1 MANKVI
7 TAVQQLS
14 NNAIIDDINN
24 VVCIDTQH
32 NKIGV
37 KKSDP
42 EYEIDVSG
50 IIQTNSL
57 YFKNNTN
64 THQITYDGNSL
75 IFSDS
80 IYINNDI
87 SVNNNIECTLL
98 KTSDISSTNID
109 ISDAI
114 ISKATITDLTSTS
127 INVTDISV
135 TNILEVNTI
144 NSKDSANIISFSD
157 CSLNSIN
164 SIDCSSINNIVFTN
178 EDTIFNGNYY
188 TFDGDVSFNKN
199 VTIDGSLNCNGEI
212 SITDFTAGN
221 ANFYNFT
228 INSDDRLKHN
238 EKIID
243 NGLEIIRKLEPQLY
257 QKTKNFKEIDFS
269 GLVTDPYI
277 IEAGLIAQE
286 VEEINDLSFCVIK
299 GNENTPYSLNYNNIF
314 IYALAALKELD
325 DKISTNASLNKTNN
339 LGNLEKFIQNQ
350 TLIIEKLNNKINILE
365 KEINNLK
372 NKKN

>member
-14 NNAIIDDINN
+14 NNAILDDTSN
-24 VVCIDTQH
+24 VVCIDTQY
-32 NKIGV
+32 NRIGV
-37 KKSDP
+37 KTSNPD
-42 EYEIDVSG
+42 YEIDVSG
-50 IIQTNSL
+50 TIQTNSL

-64 THQITYDGNSL
+64 THQITYDGNFL
-75 IFSDS
+75 IFNDS

-98 KTSDISSTNID
+98 KTPNISSTNID

-114 ISKATITDLTSTS
+114 ISKATITDLTSIS

-144 NSKDSANIISFSD
+144 NSKDFANIISFSD
-157 CSLNSIN
+157 CSLNSIK

-178 EDTIFNGNYY
+178 EDTIFNGNHY
-188 TFDGDVSFNKN
+188 TFEEDVSFNKN
-199 VTIDGSLNCNGEI
+199 VNIDGSLNCNGDI
-212 SITDFTAGN
+212 SINGITTDNGVFH
-221 ANFYNFT
+221 NFT
-228 INSDDRLKHN
+228 IRSDDRLKHN
-238 EKIID
+238 EKNID
-243 NGLEIIRKLEPQLY
+243 NGLEIIRRLEPQLY

-269 GLVTDPYI
+269 GLVSDPYI

-325 DKISTNASLNKTNN
+325 DKISTNVSLNKTNN